1 MFYGHFHICVWDLVD
16 GYKFLFE
23 ALWLGRRLGRAVVG
37 WAGGPTHYT
46 LRFGEREGTRG
57 GCQHSPND
65 LIVMS
70 TPPRAH
76 GNILEGNLG
85 INKEN

>member
-46 LRFGEREGTRG
+46 LRFGERE
-57 GCQHSPND
+57 
-65 LIVMS
+65 
-70 TPPRAH
+70 H
-76 GNILEGNLG
+76 GEGANTLQMT
-85 INKEN
+85 